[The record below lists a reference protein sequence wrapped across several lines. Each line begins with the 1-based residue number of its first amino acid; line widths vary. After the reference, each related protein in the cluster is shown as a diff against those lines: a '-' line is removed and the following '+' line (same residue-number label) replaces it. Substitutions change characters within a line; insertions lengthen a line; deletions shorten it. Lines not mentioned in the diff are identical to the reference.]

1 PALLADGRWG
11 HHIATIGLTVYTLNG
26 LELTRTDI
34 VHALGIAIEE
44 VVATAAG
51 LCHPPGRRLVV
62 QVNGVPAIANVDIED
77 HQPRRLAGNETDVG
91 VRPLLP
97 PTADFL
103 LGGRAGLVLGPGDE
117 RFLAAGSDRDD
128 V

>member
-1 PALLADGRWG
+1 LIADGRRG
-11 HHIATIGLTVYTLNG
+11 HHVAAISLAVYALNG
-26 LELTRTDI
+26 LELARTDI
-34 VHALGIAIEE
+34 VHALGIAVEE
-44 VVATAAG
+44 VVAPASG

-77 HQPRRLAGNETDVG
+77 HQPGRLTGNKADVG

-103 LGGRAGLVLGPGDE
+103 LGGGASLVFGPGDE
-117 RFLAAGSDRDD
+117 
-128 V
+128 